1 MVKEYVLPSRLLA
14 IHSIEPSNVQL
25 SRHRPILVVVG
36 DVVRL
41 RNSAAR
47 AAQRH
52 GLLYRSATLTKI
64 IRKTTDTVLR
74 LVGTNAKKAKNYKR
88 REGNA
93 GIFVKM

>member
-1 MVKEYVLPSRLLA
+1 VLPSRLLA
-14 IHSIEPSNVQL
+14 IHSVEPSNVQL

-41 RNSAAR
+41 RNSATR

-64 IRKTTDTVLR
+64 IKKNNRCGAQTGRHKRKK
-74 LVGTNAKKAKNYKR
+74 GKNYKR